1 MFSNVEQLGRIMGL
15 LQAVRLPGVYA
26 QELLATVEAEIVHA
40 STAIEGNTLTQEQV
54 TEVLRGQP
62 VQALRRDI
70 QEVKNYQ
77 AALAYIHDIAAGTT
91 TFTHQTILELHFRL
105 LQGVDDKL
113 AGRYRTGFVRVG
125 DYFPPDPFTVHPL
138 MDDLIAWLNDP
149 QPSGYSPLLYA
160 GIIHYQLVAIH
171 PFEDGNG
178 RTARALTTLYL
189 LKQGYDITRFFALET
204 HYNRDRVAYY
214 AALHDADL
222 LQTPEGEQ
230 DLTPWLE
237 YFIDGLLIEALRAET
252 RIRAYLAQPL
262 TQSLAQPIGRLT
274 GTQRA
279 ILAAASRQPVLVTGD
294 LAGELGISR
303 RGITKALGQ
312 LVAAGLLTREGMTRG
327 AVYRLTEGGQAAL
340 AAG

>member
-1 MFSNVEQLGRIMGL
+1 M
-15 LQAVRLPGVYA
+15 
-26 QELLATVEAEIVHA
+26 
-40 STAIEGNTLTQEQV
+40 
-54 TEVLRGQP
+54 LRGQP

-77 AALAYIHDIAAGTT
+77 ATLAYIHDIAAGTA

-125 DYFPPDPFTVHPL
+125 DYFPPDPFIVHPL
-138 MDDLIAWLNDP
+138 MDDLIGWLNDP
-149 QPSGYSPLLYA
+149 QPPGYSPLLYA

-189 LKQGYDITRFFALET
+189 LKQGYDITRFFTLET

-237 YFIDGLLIEALRAET
+237 YFIDGLLIEALRAES
-252 RIRAYLAQPL
+252 RIRSYLAQP
-262 TQSLAQPIGRLT
+262 SVQPIGRLT
-274 GTQRA
+274 GTRRA

-327 AVYRLTEGGQAAL
+327 AVYRLTEAGRAAL